1 MALDFSNL
9 HGRYAKYFVTQTRC
23 CAEQAR
29 EYLQGLVQAD
39 KKNILRMS
47 EVVPDTDEQRLEHF
61 IAESPWAEGP
71 VIEQVARDVDRLL
84 GGRPES
90 TLILDES
97 GQPKKGRKSVG
108 VARQWLGR
116 LGKVDNG
123 QVGVYASLSSEPG
136 VSLVNAR
143 LFLPQQWT
151 KDPPRCE
158 AAGVPS
164 ERIKEHRSKSQLA
177 LEMVQQNRQWGQRF
191 NWVGADSFYG
201 ADNAFLVGLEASG
214 ERFVVDSPK
223 DRLVYLEP
231 PRPVVPPPSPGGGR
245 PPSRLHAQSPGIRVD
260 QLAAQ
265 QPPQAW
271 QKLTIRS
278 TTKEP
283 LIVEVFHRRV
293 WFWDGETAAGVYL
306 WHLLVRREAL
316 PEGGYDYKYS
326 LSNAEPTT
334 PVLTLA
340 QQQARRFWVERTLE
354 DAKGQAGM
362 ADYQVQ
368 GWRGWHHHM
377 TLVMMTMLFLLEQR
391 IQHHETDPLLSCRDL
406 MLLLS
411 RLLPRQDLTYEEI
424 LRQVEARHQRRQAA
438 MASAQKRAHAKIL
451 AANSD
456 SS

>member
-1 MALDFSNL
+1 
-9 HGRYAKYFVTQTRC
+9 
-23 CAEQAR
+23 
-29 EYLQGLVQAD
+29 
-39 KKNILRMS
+39 MS

-123 QVGVYASLSSEPG
+123 QVGVYASLSSDPG

-143 LFLPQQWT
+143 LFLPREWT
-151 KDPPRCE
+151 DDPPRCE
-158 AAGVPS
+158 AAGVPP
-164 ERIKEHRSKSQLA
+164 ERIKEHRSKSELA
-177 LEMVQQNRQWGQRF
+177 LEMVKQNRQWGQRF

-201 ADNAFLVGLEASG
+201 ADNAFLVGFEASG
-214 ERFVVDSPK
+214 ERFVVDIPK
-223 DRLVYLEP
+223 DRLVYREP

-245 PPSRLHAQSPGIRVD
+245 PPRRLHAQSPGIRVD

-271 QKLTIRS
+271 QKLTIRW

-283 LIVEVFHRRV
+283 LVVEVFHCRV
-293 WFWDGETAAGVYL
+293 WFWDGETAAGVYP

-316 PEGGYDYKYS
+316 SEGGYDYKYS
-326 LSNAEPTT
+326 LSNAEPAT

-391 IQHHETDPLLSCRDL
+391 IQHRATDPLLSCRDL

-424 LRQVEARHQRRQAA
+424 LRQVEARHHMRQAA
-438 MASAQKRAHAKIL
+438 MASAQKRAQAKIL